1 MTGARLTAVN
11 CRAIFKCGYVAG
23 GGIVESEV
31 SQLADTDTL
40 VTTTAFI

>member
-1 MTGARLTAVN
+1 MTGARLTAVRSSN
-11 CRAIFKCGYVAG
+11 VDMLR